1 MLIVKKFGGTSVG
14 NKERILN
21 VAKRCIEDY
30 QKGNDVVV
38 VLSAMGKSTDE
49 LINMAKDINPTPSK
63 RELDMLVTTGEQVS
77 VSLMAMAMGSLGVPA
92 ISLNAFQVAMHTT
105 HRYGNAQLKRIDTDR
120 IRNELEQRKIVLV
133 TGFQGIDKFDNV
145 TTLGRGGS
153 DTTAVALAAAL
164 NADACE
170 IYTDVDG
177 VYTADP
183 RYVKKARKLDE
194 ITYDEMLDL
203 ASLGAGVLHNR
214 SVEMAKKYGVQ
225 LVVRS
230 SLNNNEGTIVREEVN
245 MEKMLVSGV
254 AADKNAT
261 RIAVIGLK
269 DEPGIAFHLFNALA
283 KYNINV
289 DIILQS
295 VGRNGTKDI
304 SFTVAEDEADE
315 AVAIIQKSFPKS
327 EYNKIDEEKDVA
339 KIVSFVSSIKEVRFK
354 LNEIFKK
361 CAKSKNVIME
371 GRDIGTYV
379 FPNAEVKIYL
389 DATPEERAK
398 RRYKQNQILCI
409 DMPYEEILENIKI
422 RDKNDMEKEIGALK
436 KAEDAIYI
444 DSTNMTIEEV
454 VNKVIETI
462 KEKM

>member
-49 LINMAKDINPTPSK
+49 LIDMAKDINPTPSK
-63 RELDMLVTTGEQVS
+63 REMDMLMTTGEQVS

-164 NADACE
+164 HADACE

-183 RYVKKARKLDE
+183 RYVKKARKLAE

-230 SLNNNEGTIVREEVN
+230 SLNNHEGTIVREEVN

-269 DEPGIAFHLFNALA
+269 DELGIAFHLFNALA

-339 KIVSFVSSIKEVRFK
+339 KISIVGAGMMTHPGVAASMFEA
-354 LNEIFKK
+354 L
-361 CAKSKNVIME
+361 
-371 GRDIGTYV
+371 Y
-379 FPNAEVKIYL
+379 
-389 DATPEERAK
+389 DAGV
-398 RRYKQNQILCI
+398 
-409 DMPYEEILENIKI
+409 NIKMISTSEI
-422 RDKNDMEKEIGALK
+422 RVTVLIDEKYTEKALNAVHDKFALG
-436 KAEDAIYI
+436 D
-444 DSTNMTIEEV
+444 
-454 VNKVIETI
+454 
-462 KEKM
+462 